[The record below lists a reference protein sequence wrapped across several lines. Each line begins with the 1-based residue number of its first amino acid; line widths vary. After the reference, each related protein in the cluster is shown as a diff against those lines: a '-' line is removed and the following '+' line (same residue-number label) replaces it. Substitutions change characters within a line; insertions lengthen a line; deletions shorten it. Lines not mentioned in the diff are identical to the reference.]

1 MTRCNGFCSG
11 GRAIP
16 ARRTLAG
23 VAAPSAGRERHCSA
37 AFASIAVHR
46 IKASRGA
53 FVSITAWTMRRCS
66 RFVPCPTGIP
76 IGTAAMT
83 PQTWTF
89 AEQTKLTPMVNQS
102 RSYLRLWRTVRL
114 AINHLATAN
123 LLFLSLSAL
132 GIDHAEGEQ
141 QDQQRCCACQMQQRA
156 QEAVAR
162 EQVHHHAPSHQHH
175 GGGQVRQID

>member
-11 GRAIP
+11 RRETP
-16 ARRTLAG
+16 ARRTLVGEADL
-23 VAAPSAGRERHCSA
+23 SAGRERPCSA

-89 AEQTKLTPMVNQS
+89 AEQTELTPTVNQS
-102 RSYLRLWRTVRL
+102 RWYLRLWRTVSL

-123 LLFLSLSAL
+123 LLFISLSAL
-132 GIDHAEGEQ
+132 GINHAE
-141 QDQQRCCACQMQQRA
+141 RSSRISS
-156 QEAVAR
+156 AVAPVCSGR
-162 EQVHHHAPSHQHH
+162 
-175 GGGQVRQID
+175 GTYGLR